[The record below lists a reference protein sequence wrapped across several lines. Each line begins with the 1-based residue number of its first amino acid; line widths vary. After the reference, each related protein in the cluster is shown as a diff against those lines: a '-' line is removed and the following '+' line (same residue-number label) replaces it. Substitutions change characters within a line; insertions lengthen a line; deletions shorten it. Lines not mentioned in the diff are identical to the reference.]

1 MKKYAIMTMKGGTG
15 KTTTAINLAHGL
27 TLSGKRV
34 LLVDCDPQRNVAVT
48 FGVEAEKGLDTLLTK
63 GDVEIL
69 QVREN
74 LFIIDSGGRGLVEAE
89 LILGQVQRRERRLI
103 ESLRYLKGCEYV
115 ICDCP
120 PSMNLITVNVLAYC
134 DNVIIPISMD
144 HLSQVGAHQTME
156 IMKEIEWLTSK
167 DADRYRI
174 LPTFYD
180 GRLKISGEVL
190 ETVQE
195 HFAERLYKTVIRV
208 NSALREAPGYNK
220 TIFEHAPLSRGAF
233 DYYRLTE
240 EVMVNSNGDV

>member
-1 MKKYAIMTMKGGTG
+1 MEKYAIMTMKGGTG

-27 TLSGKRV
+27 SLSGKRV
-34 LLVDCDPQRNVAVT
+34 LLIDCDPQRNVAVT
-48 FGVEAEKGLDTLLTK
+48 FGVEGEKGLDTLLTK

-89 LILGQVQRRERRLI
+89 LTLGRSERREQRMS

-115 ICDCP
+115 LCDCP

-134 DNVIIPISMD
+134 DEVIIPISMD
-144 HLSQVGAHQTME
+144 HLSQVGALQTMD
-156 IMKEIEWLTSK
+156 IMKEIEWLTKK
-167 DADRYRI
+167 DASRFRI

-180 GRLKISGEVL
+180 GRVKISDLVLDAIRDGFGERI
-190 ETVQE
+190 
-195 HFAERLYKTVIRV
+195 FKTVIRV
-208 NSALREAPGYNK
+208 NSALREAPGCNK
-220 TIFEHAPLSRGAF
+220 TIFEHAPLSRGAL

-240 EVMVNSNGDV
+240 EVMNSRGNLQ